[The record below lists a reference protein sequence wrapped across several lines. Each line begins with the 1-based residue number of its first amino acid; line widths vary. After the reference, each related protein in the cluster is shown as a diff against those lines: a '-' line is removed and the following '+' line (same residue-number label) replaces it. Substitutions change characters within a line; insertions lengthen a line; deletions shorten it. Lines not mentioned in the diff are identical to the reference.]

1 MRAERA
7 ALTFDDDRF
16 PHNNRKASAR
26 LNYVILDPDN
36 TLMHSSRQF
45 IERLN
50 ASTHHFSTLTPIDEG
65 PPSSMSTNIS
75 GFIVFFLCAMGWFQ
89 CGFGWF

>member
-1 MRAERA
+1 MRAAERA
-7 ALTFDDDRF
+7 ALPFDDDRF

-36 TLMHSSRQF
+36 TLMHSSGQF

-50 ASTHHFSTLTPIDEG
+50 ASTRIITALS
-65 PPSSMSTNIS
+65 PPLMEHRRPLYRQAYRAS
-75 GFIVFFLCAMGWFQ
+75 LL
-89 CGFGWF
+89 